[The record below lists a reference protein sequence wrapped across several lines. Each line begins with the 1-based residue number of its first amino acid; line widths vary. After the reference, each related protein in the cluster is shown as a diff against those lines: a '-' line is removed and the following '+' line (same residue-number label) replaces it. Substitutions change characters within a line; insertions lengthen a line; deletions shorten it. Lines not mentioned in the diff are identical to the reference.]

1 MPKKRSKEMSLY
13 YKEDNIKIYNS
24 DFLTMKSIKDSS
36 IDLIVTSPPYNL
48 DVGYKSFNDGL
59 SYEDYLNLCSK
70 WFEKCLHVIKDD
82 GRFCLNIP
90 LDKSKGGYR
99 SVGADL
105 TVLAKEVGWNYKT
118 SIIWNEGNISKGSA
132 WGSWLSASAPHIIAP
147 VELIVIFYKKDWKKT
162 SGSKISDIEK
172 FDFIDWT
179 RGVWTFSGESKRKIG
194 HPAPFPVE
202 LPYRC
207 IKLLSYVGDTV
218 LDPFMGS
225 GSTLIACK
233 KSGRI
238 GIGVDIEKD
247 YCKIAKERLIKEQ
260 V

>member
-1 MPKKRSKEMSLY
+1 MGLY
-13 YKEDNIKIYNS
+13 YKLDNVSIYNN
-24 DFLTMKSIKDSS
+24 DFLTMRSVKDSS
-36 IDLIVTSPPYNL
+36 VDLIVTSPPYNL
-48 DVGYKSFNDGL
+48 DIDYKSFNDGL
-59 SYEDYLNLCSK
+59 SYEKYLELCYK
-70 WFEKCLHVIKDD
+70 WFKKCLRVAKDD

-105 TVLAKEVGWNYKT
+105 TTLAQKAGWNYKT

-147 VELIVIFYKKDWKKT
+147 VELIVVLYKKNWKKT
-162 SGSKISDIEK
+162 SGSRISDIEK
-172 FDFIDWT
+172 FDFVDWT
-179 RGVWTFSGESKRKIG
+179 RGVWTFSGESKKKIG

-207 IKLLSYVGDTV
+207 IKLLSYVGDTI

-225 GSTLIACK
+225 GSTLVACK
-233 KSGRI
+233 RTGRI

-247 YCKIAKERLIKEQ
+247 YCNIAKERLMKEQ
-260 V
+260 ASL

>member
-1 MPKKRSKEMSLY
+1 M
-13 YKEDNIKIYNS
+13 
-24 DFLTMKSIKDSS
+24 T
-36 IDLIVTSPPYNL
+36 
-48 DVGYKSFNDGL
+48 
-59 SYEDYLNLCSK
+59 
-70 WFEKCLHVIKDD
+70 KDD

-105 TVLAKEVGWNYKT
+105 TTIAKAVGWNYKT

-132 WGSWLSASAPHIIAP
+132 WGSWLSAAAPHIIAP
-147 VELIVIFYKKDWKKT
+147 VELIVVLYKKNWKKT
-162 SGSKISDIEK
+162 SGSGKSDIEK
-172 FDFIDWT
+172 DDFIDWT
-179 RGVWTFSGESKRKIG
+179 RGLWTFSGESKKKIG

-225 GSTLIACK
+225 GSTLVACQK
-233 KSGRI
+233 TNRV

-247 YCKIAKERLIKEQ
+247 YCKIARERLKKM